1 MIILDTA
8 VISETQKRTP
18 DPAVME
24 WLDAQD
30 PTNLYL
36 TTITTAELMLGA
48 SSGLDPAR
56 SGDLVAIVDALIND
70 VFAGRVLPF
79 DESAA
84 RVYAERVAAAQKRG
98 YRVSI
103 ADGQVAAI
111 SLSRP
116 GALIATNNTSP
127 FLAMGARP
135 VDPWAL
141 GGLGKR

>member
-18 DPAVME
+18 DPALMD
-24 WLDAQD
+24 WLNAQD

-48 SSGLDPAR
+48 ASGLDPDR
-56 SGDLVAIVDALIND
+56 SRDLVAIVDALVND
-70 VFAGRVLPF
+70 VFTGRVLPF
-79 DESAA
+79 DQAAA
-84 RVYAERVAAAQKRG
+84 RIYAERMATAQKRG

-111 SLSRP
+111 SLSRS
-116 GALIATNNTSP
+116 GSLIATRDAFP
-127 FLAMGARP
+127 FVALGANP
-135 VDPWAL
+135 IDPWAL
-141 GGLGKR
+141 GGVHTR